1 MKHMPARRR
10 RGIRPEA
17 SRLISYVPD
26 QRNSVIFV
34 KYYCKSSILGWLAM
48 QKLKLPSYSF
58 RIEEKNGKQLI
69 FDDLRRKWLTLT
81 PEEWVRQ
88 HFIQFLIMEKMF
100 PASLMAIEKKVMING
115 LSQRFDL
122 LVYDRK
128 GNPLM
133 IAEFKSPDIP
143 IDQTTFD
150 QASRYNS
157 VLTAPYFLISN
168 GMVHFVC
175 KLDFKNRTTH
185 YLGVIPTYAELIQ
198 S

>member
-1 MKHMPARRR
+1 
-10 RGIRPEA
+10 
-17 SRLISYVPD
+17 
-26 QRNSVIFV
+26 
-34 KYYCKSSILGWLAM
+34 LGWLAM

-58 RIEEKNGKQLI
+58 RIVEKNNRWEI
-69 FDDLRRKWLTLT
+69 YDENRRKWIKLT

-88 HFIQFLIMEKMF
+88 HFIHFLVKDKMF
-100 PASLMAIEKKVMING
+100 PKSLMAIEKKVLING

-128 GNPLM
+128 GNPLL
-133 IAEFKSPDIP
+133 IAEFKSPDIQ

-157 VLTAPYFLISN
+157 ALRAPYFLISN

-175 KLDFKNRTTH
+175 KMDFENRTTR
-185 YLGVIPTYAELIQ
+185 YLDEIPTFGELVQ

>member
-1 MKHMPARRR
+1 
-10 RGIRPEA
+10 
-17 SRLISYVPD
+17 
-26 QRNSVIFV
+26 
-34 KYYCKSSILGWLAM
+34 M

-69 FDDLRRKWLTLT
+69 FDDTRRKWLTLT

-88 HFIQFLIMEKMF
+88 NFIHFLAKEKKF
-100 PASLMAIEKKVMING
+100 PKSLMAIEKKVLING

-122 LVYDRK
+122 MVYDRK
-128 GNPLM
+128 GNPLL
-133 IAEFKSPDIP
+133 IAEFKSPDIQ

-150 QASRYNS
+150 QASRYNN
-157 VLTAPYFLISN
+157 VLRASYFLISN

-175 KLDFKNRTTH
+175 KLDFEKRTTR
-185 YLGVIPTYAELIQ
+185 YLEEIPTFEEMIQ